1 MFGEPQIRFVGF
13 DYAGEDELASI
24 QRNLSA
30 LYSTPE
36 GTCPGDRHFG
46 LDWYFLDYPM
56 DVAQN
61 LYAMEVVDK
70 TEEYEPRV
78 EVVEVTWEWEAD
90 GRLRPTILIG
100 PNGEDYGWDD
110 EDGMDGDIDD
120 DIGG

>member
-13 DYAGEDELASI
+13 DYAGQSELAEI

-30 LYSTPE
+30 LYATPK
-36 GTCPGDRHFG
+36 GTCPGDRNFG
-46 LDWYFLDYPM
+46 LDWYFLDHPM

-78 EVVEVTWEWEAD
+78 EVIEVTCEWEAD
-90 GRLRPTILIG
+90 GHLKPTILIG
-100 PNGEDYGWDD
+100 PNEEGWEGDDD
-110 EDGMDGDIDD
+110 EEEEETIDD
-120 DIGG
+120 DSEE